1 MPDSAEPVFLDT
13 SALYALL
20 DRDDRRHTEAAAIWG
35 GLVEEARPLTTH
47 SYVLVEA
54 FALVQRHLALAAVK
68 AVQNDLV
75 PLLDVIGVDEALHRG
90 ATEALLASGSRT
102 VSLVN
107 WASFA
112 VMRDRGLQLA
122 FAFDDDFR
130 TQAFET
136 LDVPKPAR

>member
-1 MPDSAEPVFLDT
+1 MLDSAEPVFVDT

-20 DRDDRRHTEAAAIWG
+20 DRDDRRHAEAAAIWG
-35 GLVEEARPLTTH
+35 RLVEETRPLTTH

-54 FALVQRHLALAAVK
+54 FALVQRRLGPAAIVAL
-68 AVQNDLV
+68 QNNVV
-75 PLLDVIGVDEALHRG
+75 PMLDVIWVDDALHRA

-102 VSLVN
+102 VSLVD

-112 VMRDRGLQLA
+112 VMRDRGLRMA
-122 FAFDDDFR
+122 FAFDDDFG
-130 TQAFET
+130 TQGFET